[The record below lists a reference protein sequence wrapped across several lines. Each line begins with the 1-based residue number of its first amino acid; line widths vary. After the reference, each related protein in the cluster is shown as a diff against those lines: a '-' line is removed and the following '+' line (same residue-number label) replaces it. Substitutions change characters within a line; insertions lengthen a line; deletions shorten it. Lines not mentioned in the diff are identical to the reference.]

1 MIADIIIIAT
11 LALSTYLGY
20 KKGLIELGV
29 KVFAVII
36 ALVATLILYRP
47 LSNII
52 INTTN
57 LDETIQQK
65 IIKKSETTQNTEQEG
80 VISEI
85 KNQILPETAKE
96 ISYNIIRTGVMF
108 ILYIIIKIAL
118 KFVTILANLIAKL
131 PILEQFNELGGTI
144 YGIIRGLIL
153 IYAVLLII
161 ELTIGINTNNK
172 INEEIENSIIT
183 KEMYKYNIIKL
194 LVWKN
199 TKKQQ
204 NTKKILPYYN

>member
-194 LVWKN
+194 LV
-199 TKKQQ
+199 
-204 NTKKILPYYN
+204 

>member
-1 MIADIIIIAT
+1 MIADIIIIAI

-20 KKGLIELGV
+20 KKGLIELGD

-36 ALVATLILYRP
+36 SLVATLVLYRP

-118 KFVTILANLIAKL
+118 KFVTILANLISKL

-144 YGIIRGLIL
+144 YGLIRGLIL

-194 LVWKN
+194 LV
-199 TKKQQ
+199 
-204 NTKKILPYYN
+204 

>member
-1 MIADIIIIAT
+1 MIADIIIIAI

-36 ALVATLILYRP
+36 SLVATLVLYRP

-118 KFVTILANLIAKL
+118 KFVTILANLISKL

-144 YGIIRGLIL
+144 YGLIRGLIL

-194 LVWKN
+194 LV
-199 TKKQQ
+199 
-204 NTKKILPYYN
+204 